1 MQFWPWVNIVP
12 KLNVA
17 PIYEGVG
24 ILVIAFRITKLIAL
38 QTLLNNYKLWWHI
51 SAPYAKVTY
60 LFYFSTNLVFDMQE
74 QYVTLFMC
82 NINNFGLQG
91 MKQDHWRIKKKPK
104 NDKKNLTPP
113 KKPTINPHNCNR
125 GEPILESLR
134 RSVLFIAI
142 LRSHSFIQ
150 WGVKY
155 RDDRCYNDKGM
166 YCSL

>member
-1 MQFWPWVNIVP
+1 MLQIWHALLCKSEIDWVVCMQFWPWVNIVP

-24 ILVIAFRITKLIAL
+24 ILVIAFRITILIAL

-51 SAPYAKVTY
+51 SAPYAKVTYMY

-113 KKPTINPHNCNR
+113 KKKPTKNPKKQKLT
-125 GEPILESLR
+125 E
-134 RSVLFIAI
+134 F
-142 LRSHSFIQ
+142 SFQ
-150 WGVKY
+150 GKH
-155 RDDRCYNDKGM
+155 
-166 YCSL
+166 CSPFPWQI